1 MVDAMKKY
9 LTIVSQFPLYGCTK
23 VFAHYRGVWPY
34 GIETVLAVNYDG
46 FKLISIQEKKII
58 FDLLYS
64 EIDELI
70 LKERHGECHVVV
82 LLKNS
87 VSQIRQKTFLFEC
100 LELDELAALI
110 ESYSPKHATWTDDPV
125 KAWRKYEVSSRSSCL
140 LVFQK
145 QNCRAG
151 PRQDVAVWRPKQII
165 YFGVLCSS
173 PLGAP
178 VT

>member
-1 MVDAMKKY
+1 MADAMRKY

-58 FDLLYS
+58 FDLCYS
-64 EIDELI
+64 EIERI
-70 LKERHGECHVVV
+70 MLKERHGECHAII

-100 LELDELAALI
+100 LELDELAALV
-110 ESYSPKHATWTDDPV
+110 ECYSPKHATWLNDPV
-125 KAWRKYEVSSRSSCL
+125 KEWRKYEVCAAFYDQSHPSC
-140 LVFQK
+140 VFF
-145 QNCRAG
+145 
-151 PRQDVAVWRPKQII
+151 I
-165 YFGVLCSS
+165 
-173 PLGAP
+173 
-178 VT
+178 